1 MNAARICPDSSRRTT
16 ARPPGAAYS
25 PNLGIF
31 LRRAN
36 ELRNV
41 TPVGDDM
48 GACKAPFFAEVTS
61 WMLEAS
67 SYRRRSN
74 SRTSPAAFD
83 TTFTEKR

>member
-1 MNAARICPDSSRRTT
+1 
-16 ARPPGAAYS
+16 
-25 PNLGIF
+25 
-31 LRRAN
+31 
-36 ELRNV
+36 
-41 TPVGDDM
+41 M